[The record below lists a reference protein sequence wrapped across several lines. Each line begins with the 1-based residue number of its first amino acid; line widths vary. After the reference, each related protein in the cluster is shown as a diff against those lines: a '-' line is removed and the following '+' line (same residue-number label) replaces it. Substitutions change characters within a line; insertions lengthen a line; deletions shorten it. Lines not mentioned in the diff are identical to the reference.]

1 MGRKLDLSGL
11 SDNEAEHVLQVV
23 QRDMKL
29 RKKEEERLSELKQEL
44 DDEGSRCLL
53 LSRQGYFNHRCC
65 IRCCSPFTFLLN
77 PKRKCH
83 DCKYN
88 VCKAC
93 RVYSKREKA
102 WLCSSCEKSRL
113 LKTQNLEWFYTNV
126 KTRFKR
132 FGSAKVLKTLYRKH
146 LVEHSTLSERT
157 EGSTYEESICN
168 EGSISG
174 SDSAF
179 YRQSEEHSMEETLTV
194 ALRVAEEALD
204 EAITKAEFDTSS
216 QAKQNEAHYLR
227 EHKGELVEELAKT
240 IVQKIINRKKT
251 LADMRAEYVQDWP
264 VEHNTDLHHHHQ
276 SASDRATSSVKQ
288 QPGLFRSHSA
298 FSLLENDSPGMVQD
312 SPKASVKEDGGPAM
326 TAWKSVDRLDNA
338 GVSAVLHSMDGNWI
352 ALQSAQLSRP
362 SLLTKRKSQ
371 VYSALER
378 ESAVVS
384 AYEGMGSDNDIKHG
398 SDSSLGTALQEVH
411 RKMVDSNMD
420 LQDTCD
426 RILSPLM
433 SRRASGDKL
442 LSPMLGR
449 RSSRDIVLSDSEG
462 NWKPNKPLLGVIK
475 LKVPA
480 EIRRPPSRRTSI
492 IDMNFNTEGV
502 RQEENMGAAERSQ
515 QKKKSE
521 KESSSLNNSKKD
533 NHPPEAVTPD
543 TLSSGGMTTPEILE
557 LQTDITGQVANQMDQ
572 ELTAKLEQLAGRVD
586 DSSTGEEKEAV
597 YGDAVDD
604 GRREEEEDKDSD
616 EEDEQQQ
623 RMEVESDE
631 GRTEDEEKEEEEG
644 NEEDDEEIN
653 YRLNKLITQ
662 SRLKYFSSTDEEL
675 DKAGKSEE
683 EEEEEGGEGDKD
695 EDTEEEQNEEREEK
709 TNGFT
714 FKLCQLEKE
723 SRAYQFSSTEDE
735 MDRVGIEEKTEDEEE
750 NGKNVELAVKVCR
763 LAYQVN
769 ANQFSSTED
778 ELDSVGLLDEDM
790 KTREEEEEEE
800 EDEKKE
806 ELALKVCRL
815 AHQVNASQFSSTE
828 DELDRV
834 GRGEEE
840 EEGTDEE
847 ALWKLRA
854 EKAVQAA
861 HMRDLA
867 SLVGASEFSSTEDN
881 LDKVG
886 QTGQEV
892 NKVTGSD
899 MWENAEGNNQD
910 KEESFEDLDVNMFD
924 LRDEIEEKKKGSSD
938 ETVEEKRDGMEDG
951 VTEEGE
957 VLKGTERARDAE
969 TELKTVDEGKEII
982 KVAEEN
988 QPGARQEDD
997 KIDESS
1003 GSQGSWETAK
1013 DEENSEEYA
1022 EFDRIIS
1029 SMLMMTLEDMQ
1040 VQTVNDEAAENGGNV
1055 SEQAQVK
1062 VDENVQIEGGSG
1074 SVDREVTIGNESEL
1088 MHVEVDEE
1096 VKKGGESELEHVKVD
1111 GEVQTGAES
1120 GLENVEM
1127 DVEFK
1132 IEGESEVQDRMIDAQ
1147 STEDTKETES
1157 KKELE
1162 SPSENAPQSYA
1173 EENPE
1178 ANIQKQEESEDAKG
1192 RKDNEQGKESDPH
1205 AIRSP
1210 AKTAVMSIKEMLET
1224 YEAKQL
1230 CQRIGLHDDKQQ
1242 DRGGK
1247 VSTMRLMMEAQSD
1260 VTEERMEETK
1270 GKKTCRKDQSR
1281 RSSLDDVLQTPE
1293 EIQMSSSAVQR
1304 IGLHDDK
1311 QDIGGK
1317 VSTMLQ
1323 MMEAQ
1328 SDIAETKERM
1338 EETKGKKTYKKD
1350 QSRRSSLDDVLQTP
1364 EEIQMRYSAVQRIG
1378 LYDDKQDIGGKVS
1391 TMLQMMEAQSDVTE
1405 TKERMEETKGKKTYR
1420 KDQSRRSSLDDVLQ
1434 TPEEI
1439 QMRYSAVQRIGLHDD
1454 KQDKGGKVS
1463 TMLQMMEAQSDVTEE
1478 RMEETKGKKT
1488 CRKDQSRRSSLD
1500 DVLQTP
1506 EEIQMRYSAVQ
1517 RIGLHDDKQDIGGK
1531 VSTMLQMM
1539 EAQSDVT
1546 EERMEETKGK
1556 KTYRKDQSRRSSLDD
1571 VLQTPEEIQMR
1582 YSAVQRIG
1590 LHDDKQDKGGK
1601 VSTMLQMM
1609 EAQSDVTEERM
1620 EETKGKKMCKKDQ
1633 SRRSSLDDVLQTPE
1647 EIQMRYSAVQLRNIT
1662 TEVLKVLN
1670 TTEDLL
1676 HGVKGGDKLRS
1687 STPSLPPNTDPRKL
1701 DQQFSKLEENV
1712 YVAAGS
1718 VYSLEAELG
1727 DLEECAR
1734 SISGSTSDMELS
1746 FLEEQ
1751 VASAAAKVQQSDL
1764 QICDISARIAALK
1777 NAGLNVDTQSRP
1789 TKARTIPVMPVTLDS
1804 SRQFRRRLPAPPVKD
1819 KET

>member
-1571 VLQTPEEIQMR
+1571 VLQTPEEIQMDSDMDI
-1582 YSAVQRIG
+1582 YKTLEFI
-1590 LHDDKQDKGGK
+1590 
-1601 VSTMLQMM
+1601 STLLEQ
-1609 EAQSDVTEERM
+1609 
-1620 EETKGKKMCKKDQ
+1620 
-1633 SRRSSLDDVLQTPE
+1633 
-1647 EIQMRYSAVQLRNIT
+1647 RYSAVQLRNIT

>member
-1364 EEIQMRYSAVQRIG
+1364 EEIQMRYSAVQ
-1378 LYDDKQDIGGKVS
+1378 
-1391 TMLQMMEAQSDVTE
+1391 
-1405 TKERMEETKGKKTYR
+1405 
-1420 KDQSRRSSLDDVLQ
+1420 
-1434 TPEEI
+1434 
-1439 QMRYSAVQRIGLHDD
+1439 
-1454 KQDKGGKVS
+1454 
-1463 TMLQMMEAQSDVTEE
+1463 
-1478 RMEETKGKKT
+1478 
-1488 CRKDQSRRSSLD
+1488 
-1500 DVLQTP
+1500 
-1506 EEIQMRYSAVQ
+1506 
-1517 RIGLHDDKQDIGGK
+1517 
-1531 VSTMLQMM
+1531 
-1539 EAQSDVT
+1539 
-1546 EERMEETKGK
+1546 
-1556 KTYRKDQSRRSSLDD
+1556 
-1571 VLQTPEEIQMR
+1571 
-1582 YSAVQRIG
+1582 
-1590 LHDDKQDKGGK
+1590 
-1601 VSTMLQMM
+1601 
-1609 EAQSDVTEERM
+1609 
-1620 EETKGKKMCKKDQ
+1620 
-1633 SRRSSLDDVLQTPE
+1633 
-1647 EIQMRYSAVQLRNIT
+1647 LRNIT

>member
-44 DDEGSRCLL
+44 DEEGSRCLL
-53 LSRQGYFNHRCC
+53 LSRQGFFNQRCC
-65 IRCCSPFTFLLN
+65 IRCCLPFTFLLN

-83 DCKYN
+83 DCRYN

-146 LVEHSTLSERT
+146 LVEHSTLSELT
-157 EGSTYEESICN
+157 EGSAYEESICN
-168 EGSISG
+168 EGSICE

-194 ALRVAEEALD
+194 AMRVAEEAID

-216 QAKQNEAHYLR
+216 QEKQNEAHYLR

-240 IVQKIINRKKT
+240 IVQKIINRRKT

-276 SASDRATSSVKQ
+276 SASDRAISSVKQ

-298 FSLLENDSPGMVQD
+298 FSLFENDSPGMVQD
-312 SPKASVKEDGGPAM
+312 SSKASMKEDGGPAM

-384 AYEGMGSDNDIKHG
+384 AYEGMGSDNDIKHEL
-398 SDSSLGTALQEVH
+398 DSSLGTALQDFH
-411 RKMVDSNMD
+411 RKMMDSNID

-433 SRRASGDKL
+433 SRRGSRDKI
-442 LSPMLGR
+442 LSPILGR
-449 RSSRDIVLSDSEG
+449 RSSRDNMLSDSEG
-462 NWKPNKPLLGVIK
+462 NWKPNTPLLGVIK

-492 IDMNFNTEGV
+492 IDMSFNMEGA

-533 NHPPEAVTPD
+533 NHQPEAVTPD
-543 TLSSGGMTTPEILE
+543 TLSSGGMTTPELLE
-557 LQTDITGQVANQMDQ
+557 LETDITGQVANQMDQ
-572 ELTAKLEQLAGRVD
+572 ELTAKLEQLAGRVVD
-586 DSSTGEEKEAV
+586 GVT
-597 YGDAVDD
+597 DAVHD
-604 GRREEEEDKDSD
+604 GRREEEEDKAKD

-644 NEEDDEEIN
+644 NEEDDEIH
-653 YRLNKLITQ
+653 YRLNTLITQ

-683 EEEEEGGEGDKD
+683 EEEEGEGDKD
-695 EDTEEEQNEEREEK
+695 EDTEEEEKEQREEK

-714 FKLCQLEKE
+714 YKLCQLEKE
-723 SRAYQFSSTEDE
+723 ARANQFSSTEDE
-735 MDRVGIEEKTEDEEE
+735 MDRVGIEEKTGEEEE
-750 NGKNVELAVKVCR
+750 NGKNMELAVKVCR

-790 KTREEEEEEE
+790 KTGDEEEE
-800 EDEKKE
+800 EDGKKE

-834 GRGEEE
+834 GRGEEEE

-886 QTGQEV
+886 QTEQEI

-899 MWENAEGNNQD
+899 MWENAEGKNQD

-924 LRDEIEEKKKGSSD
+924 LRDEIEGKKKGSSD
-938 ETVEEKRDGMEDG
+938 EKVTSDNVSVEEKRDGIEER

-957 VLKGTERARDAE
+957 VLKDTGKARETEM
-969 TELKTVDEGKEII
+969 ELKTVVEGKNMEEII
-982 KVAEEN
+982 KAGEEN
-988 QPGARQEDD
+988 QPGARREDD
-997 KIDESS
+997 KIEESN

-1013 DEENSEEYA
+1013 EEENSEEYV

-1040 VQTVNDEAAENGGNV
+1040 VQTVNDEAGENGGNV
-1055 SEQAQVK
+1055 SEQTQVK
-1062 VDENVQIEGGSG
+1062 VDENVKIEGQSA
-1074 SVDREVTIGNESEL
+1074 SVQMEVDREVKIGNESEL
-1088 MHVEVDEE
+1088 MHVEVDKE
-1096 VKKGGESELEHVKVD
+1096 VKIGTESELEHVKVD
-1111 GEVQTGAES
+1111 AEVKIGAES
-1120 GLENVEM
+1120 GLEHVELNVE
-1127 DVEFK
+1127 VK
-1132 IEGESEVQDRMIDAQ
+1132 IEGESEVEVQMLDAQ
-1147 STEDTKETES
+1147 STENTKEAES

-1162 SPSENAPQSYA
+1162 SLSENVPQSYA
-1173 EENPE
+1173 KERPE
-1178 ANIQKQEESEDAKG
+1178 ANILTKEESEEATG
-1192 RKDNEQGKESDPH
+1192 RKDNEQGKETDPQI
-1205 AIRSP
+1205 IRSP
-1210 AKTAVMSIKEMLET
+1210 AKSAVMSIKEMLET

-1247 VSTMRLMMEAQSD
+1247 VSTMRLMMVMGDVAETKERMEETEGIKMYKKDQSRRSSLDDALQTPEEIQMRYSAVQRIGLHDDKQDRDIGGKVSTMLHMMEAQSD
-1260 VTEERMEETK
+1260 VTETKERMEETK
-1270 GKKTCRKDQSR
+1270 GKKTYKKDQSR

-1293 EIQMSSSAVQR
+1293 EIQMRYSGVQR

-1328 SDIAETKERM
+1328 SDVTETKERM

-1378 LYDDKQDIGGKVS
+1378 LHDDKQDIGGKVS
-1391 TMLQMMEAQSDVTE
+1391 TMLHMMEAQSDVTE
-1405 TKERMEETKGKKTYR
+1405 TKERMEETKGKKMYK

-1454 KQDKGGKVS
+1454 KQDRDIGGKVS
-1463 TMLQMMEAQSDVTEE
+1463 TMLHMMEAQSDVTEN
-1478 RMEETKGKKT
+1478 K
-1488 CRKDQSRRSSLD
+1488 
-1500 DVLQTP
+1500 
-1506 EEIQMRYSAVQ
+1506 
-1517 RIGLHDDKQDIGGK
+1517 
-1531 VSTMLQMM
+1531 
-1539 EAQSDVT
+1539 
-1546 EERMEETKGK
+1546 ERMEETKGK
-1556 KTYRKDQSRRSSLDD
+1556 KTY
-1571 VLQTPEEIQMR
+1571 
-1582 YSAVQRIG
+1582 
-1590 LHDDKQDKGGK
+1590 
-1601 VSTMLQMM
+1601 
-1609 EAQSDVTEERM
+1609 
-1620 EETKGKKMCKKDQ
+1620 KKDQ

-1647 EIQMRYSAVQLRNIT
+1647 EIQMDSDMDIYKTLEFISTLLEQRYSAVQLRNIT

-1687 STPSLPPNTDPRKL
+1687 SIPSLPPNTDPRKL